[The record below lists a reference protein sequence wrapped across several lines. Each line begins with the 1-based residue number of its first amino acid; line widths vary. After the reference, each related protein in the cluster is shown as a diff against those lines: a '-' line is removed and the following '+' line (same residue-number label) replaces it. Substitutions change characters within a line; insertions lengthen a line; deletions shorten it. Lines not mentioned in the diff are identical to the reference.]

1 MRGKVNAGYLDF
13 ECQKSSNVDRN
24 KMKVETKIQFT
35 LATICGLSK

>member
-24 KMKVETKIQFT
+24 KMKVEKIQFT